1 MKIKGKNIL
10 ITGGSSGIG
19 KATAIKLHNQGAN
32 ILITG
37 RDNLKLKKISSQHGI
52 KSLEFD
58 ISKLESIEE
67 KTKEIL
73 KKFDNK
79 IDVLINNAG
88 VGKSKKIDEIEIK
101 DFLDVYNTN
110 VFGLAIL
117 TSIIV
122 KEFKKQRN
130 GNIINIASTAAL
142 NGYEGG
148 TIYGGSKFALRGMSK
163 CWQKELRKFNVRVML
178 INPSEVTTAFGQK
191 DRKERKDINNKLRSK
206 EIADTISSILKI
218 DDRGFIPELSVWAT
232 NPF

>member
-37 RDNLKLKKISSQHGI
+37 RDKIKLEKISSQYGI

-58 ISKLESIEE
+58 ISKLKSIKE

-73 KKFDNK
+73 NKFDNK
-79 IDVLINNAG
+79 IDALINNAG
-88 VGKSKKIDEIEIK
+88 IGKSKKIDEIEIK
-101 DFLDVYNTN
+101 DFIDVYNTN

-122 KEFKKQRN
+122 KEFKKQ
-130 GNIINIASTAAL
+130 
-142 NGYEGG
+142 
-148 TIYGGSKFALRGMSK
+148 
-163 CWQKELRKFNVRVML
+163 W
-178 INPSEVTTAFGQK
+178 
-191 DRKERKDINNKLRSK
+191 
-206 EIADTISSILKI
+206 
-218 DDRGFIPELSVWAT
+218 
-232 NPF
+232 